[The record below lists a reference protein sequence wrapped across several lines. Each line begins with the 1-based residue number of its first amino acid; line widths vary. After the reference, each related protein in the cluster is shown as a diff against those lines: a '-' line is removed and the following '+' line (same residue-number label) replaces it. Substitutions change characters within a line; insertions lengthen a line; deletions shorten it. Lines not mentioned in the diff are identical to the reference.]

1 MEKYKRIFPFRK
13 FSKGRKLKNGMSIL
27 LAVALL
33 FNTLPS
39 YRLTA
44 AASEEGTAGLYEQH
58 TAGCGLVPATED
70 GDVSADY
77 QEASWDGTVIYT
89 NKTADNCTPVAG
101 STEAVTWDT
110 GWYVVTGTVTIE
122 KPITVSGDVNLILA
136 DGCTLNA
143 EQGIVVTENNSLT
156 IYAQA
161 SGTGTLNAIGVL
173 NYNTSTCSVS
183 AGIGG
188 SAENPNSGTVTIHGG
203 VINATGGGDSTSV
216 SAAGIGGGVPQLGN
230 GGNSGT
236 IKIYGGTITANNGS
250 GITTGAGIGGGA
262 GNLAGGAGSNI
273 IIYGGN
279 VTAKSNG
286 TMISGAGIGGGAGN
300 STGGAGSNITIY
312 GGNVTATSND
322 NTTIGGAGIGGGG
335 AVASDGGTGSNI
347 KICGG
352 SVTATGSLMGAGIGG
367 GGGNDGYTSGAGTDI
382 AISSGEVTAVGGNYA
397 AGIGGGGGYSFTG
410 SFSSKNITGGTGTN
424 ISITGGIVDAK
435 GGVGNSSGQ
444 YTGDPIGNG
453 GNASGTTDVT
463 KTAGI
468 IFEDGAGKVYGTVTL
483 DETYTVPDG
492 YSLTILAGASLSGR
506 GTLSGG
512 GTFKTENVTADMIS
526 GTEGLVYTGTD
537 YTDRIKLEG
546 NVTICGVEFT
556 ADTESWTMSI
566 EPEEVKEAGN
576 YTITLEKEGST
587 LITKTFTVA
596 ECPHTGLT
604 YQPMAG
610 GKHGGICTICGTEVS
625 EEHTWEEGVCSVC
638 NSKAEA
644 QVEIG
649 SATTYYGT
657 IKDAWNAAKGHTATV
672 TLLADATTG
681 TELEVES
688 GSNITFEGGDKA
700 LTSHWGA
707 IFLIRG
713 GTLTIKSG
721 TFSTTSEGQASV
733 YVNSVGG
740 ELFVNDGTFEGSFGI
755 HLDGGKATL
764 NGGTFIGSDNTILIP
779 PSDKLSD
786 LLKNYGDTDPNVI
799 HYAFFDE
806 DNTPVTSGLD
816 GCFLLGGTYTV
827 QECNHI
833 GEGIC
838 EYQQIDTATHKI
850 TCFACGFT
858 GTMECTYDDNNKS
871 VSNGDGT
878 HTLTCAGCGSTKTED
893 CSGGTASYTEKA
905 ICATCGGTYGDVLKD
920 AGAPTGE
927 ISISTSKWNSFLNTI
942 SFGLFFKKTEQ
953 VTITAQD
960 QESGVAS
967 VSYYISDSELSEEG
981 VKALTT
987 EWTAVNVATV
997 TFGISED
1004 VSCVVYAKITDNQ
1017 GNVTY
1022 ISSDGMVFD
1031 GTLPSITGVTDRE
1044 TYCTPQTVMVTD
1056 DNLASV
1062 IVNEKEETL
1071 PDGEKTLSFTLDTAS
1086 GTQTIKATDKAGN
1099 ITTVTVYMEH
1109 RYGTEWKSDSESHW
1123 HECVC
1128 GDKSDTAAHTE
1139 DNGSVTKPAT
1149 ETEAGI
1155 MTYRCS
1161 VCGYEMR
1168 TAEIKGRVI
1177 VRYVDESENEI
1188 ETSIILTGIVGEDY
1202 ETAEANIAGYT
1213 LKTSPT
1219 NAKGKY
1225 TEADITV
1232 TYVYQKNDITEK
1244 TGKVIVRYVDESDNE
1259 IKVSTTLT
1267 GIVGEDYETAEADI
1281 EGYTLKTSPE
1291 NAKGKY
1297 TEADITVTYVY
1308 QKNQVTEK
1316 TGRIIVRYVDES
1328 DKEIRASNTLTGIV
1342 GADYETAEADIE
1354 GYTLKTSPA
1363 NAKGKYTEED
1373 ITVTFVY
1380 SKNTTSEYEKVSI
1393 TSFKMSKASNSI
1405 TTGQTVRMT
1414 AKATGGSGE
1423 LKYQFVVK
1431 LGNGKNQTVRKY
1443 SSDNSCQWIP
1453 TQSGKYTLYVYVK
1466 DSST

>member
-1 MEKYKRIFPFRK
+1 M
-13 FSKGRKLKNGMSIL
+13 
-27 LAVALL
+27 
-33 FNTLPS
+33 
-39 YRLTA
+39 
-44 AASEEGTAGLYEQH
+44 
-58 TAGCGLVPATED
+58 
-70 GDVSADY
+70 
-77 QEASWDGTVIYT
+77 
-89 NKTADNCTPVAG
+89 
-101 STEAVTWDT
+101 
-110 GWYVVTGTVTIE
+110 
-122 KPITVSGDVNLILA
+122 
-136 DGCTLNA
+136 
-143 EQGIVVTENNSLT
+143 NN
-156 IYAQA
+156 
-161 SGTGTLNAIGVL
+161 
-173 NYNTSTCSVS
+173 
-183 AGIGG
+183 
-188 SAENPNSGTVTIHGG
+188 
-203 VINATGGGDSTSV
+203 
-216 SAAGIGGGVPQLGN
+216 
-230 GGNSGT
+230 
-236 IKIYGGTITANNGS
+236 
-250 GITTGAGIGGGA
+250 
-262 GNLAGGAGSNI
+262 GGAGSNI
-273 IIYGGN
+273 IIYGGS
-279 VTAKSNG
+279 VTAKSNATG
-286 TMISGAGIGGGAGN
+286 GGAGIGGGASEAGN
-300 STGGAGSNITIY
+300 GGAGSNIEIY
-312 GGNVTATSND
+312 GGSVNATGGSR
-322 NTTIGGAGIGGGG
+322 GAGIGGAG
-335 AVASDGGTGSNI
+335 GGTSR
-347 KICGG
+347 
-352 SVTATGSLMGAGIGG
+352 GAGIGT
-367 GGGNDGYTSGAGTDI
+367 NIT
-382 AISSGEVTAVGGNYA
+382 ISSGEVTAVGGRYA
-397 AGIGGGGGYSFTG
+397 AGIGGGGGFIFT
-410 SFSSKNITGGTGTN
+410 SSWSDQPNTYIGGAGTN

-435 GGVGNSSGQ
+435 GGTGNSSGQ
-444 YTGDPIGNG
+444 YAGDPIGNG
-453 GNASGTTDVT
+453 GNASDTADVT

-468 IFEDGAGKVYGTVTL
+468 IFENGVGKVHGTVTL
-483 DETYTVPDG
+483 DGDYTLPAD
-492 YSLTILAGASLSGR
+492 YSLTILAGGSLSGS
-506 GTLSGG
+506 GKLSGG

-537 YTDRIKLEG
+537 YTDQIKLEG
-546 NVTICGVEFT
+546 NVTICGADFT
-556 ADTESWTMSI
+556 ADITGWTMSI
-566 EPEEVKEAGN
+566 NPAEVKEARE
-576 YTITLEKEGST
+576 YTVTLEKEGST
-587 LITKTFTVA
+587 PITKTFTVA
-596 ECPHTGLT
+596 ECTHTGLA
-604 YQPMAG
+604 YQPVAG

-625 EEHTWEEGVCSVC
+625 EEHKWEDGVCSVC
-638 NSKAEA
+638 NSKAVV
-644 QVEIG
+644 QVEID

-672 TLLADATTG
+672 TLLADAATDTN
-681 TELEVES
+681 LEVES

-700 LTSHWGA
+700 LTSHWDV
-707 IFLIRG
+707 IFWIKG

-733 YVNSVGG
+733 YVHSSGG
-740 ELFVNDGTFEGSFGI
+740 ELFVNDGTFEGAFGI
-755 HLDGGKATL
+755 WLDGGKATL
-764 NGGTFIGSDNTILIP
+764 NGGTFTGSEKAILIP

-786 LLKNYGDTDPNVI
+786 LLKNYGDTDPNVT

-816 GCFLLGGTYTV
+816 GCFLPSGTYTV
-827 QECNHI
+827 QECNNI

-838 EYQQIDTATHKI
+838 EYQQVDTTTHKM
-850 TCFACGFT
+850 TCLACGFT
-858 GTMECTYDDNNKS
+858 GTMECTYDDNDKS

-905 ICATCGGTYGDVLKD
+905 ICAVCGGTYGEVLKD

-927 ISISTSKWNSFLNTI
+927 ISISTNKWNSFLNTI
-942 SFGLFFKKTEQ
+942 AFGLFFKKTEQ

-987 EWTAVNVATV
+987 EWTVVNAATV

-1004 VSCVVYAKITDNQ
+1004 VSCVVYAKIADNQ

-1044 TYCTPQTVMVTD
+1044 TYCTPQTITVKD
-1056 DNLASV
+1056 DNLESV
-1062 IVNEKEETL
+1062 TVNGKEETL
-1071 PDGEKTLSFTLDTAS
+1071 PDGEKTLSFTLDAAS

-1149 ETEAGI
+1149 GI

-1188 ETSIILTGIVGEDY
+1188 ETSITLTGIVGEDY
-1202 ETAEANIAGYT
+1202 ETAEANIVGYT
-1213 LKTSPT
+1213 LKTSPA

-1225 TEADITV
+1225 TE
-1232 TYVYQKNDITEK
+1232 E
-1244 TGKVIVRYVDESDNE
+1244 
-1259 IKVSTTLT
+1259 
-1267 GIVGEDYETAEADI
+1267 
-1281 EGYTLKTSPE
+1281 
-1291 NAKGKY
+1291 
-1297 TEADITVTYVY
+1297 DITVTYVY

-1316 TGRIIVRYVDES
+1316 TGKVIVRYVDES
-1328 DKEIRASNTLTGIV
+1328 DKEIKASTALTGIV
-1342 GADYETAEADIE
+1342 GADYETAEAEIE

-1380 SKNTTSEYEKVSI
+1380 SKNTTPEYKKVSI

-1414 AKATGGSGE
+1414 ATATGGGGE

-1431 LGNGKNQTVRKY
+1431 LGNGKNQAVRKY

-1466 DSST
+1466 DSSTGKVVKKSIKNYYVKPALKIKSFTQSRKSGTAVVGDKVIVRVNATGGIGKKSYRYYYKLNGKKYILKENTTSKKVNWTPKKAGKYQLFIEVTDDMDNKITKKVNYIVVDKLKVKSLKAGVSSVKAGQEVKLSAAAAGGTKGYSYKFTYEYKNKSVTINNYSGSSSVMWTPKYKGKYKITVYVKDAKNRKATKTMTLNVK